1 MTVGTVGVAQSPA
14 DARREAEITAL
25 EAATI
30 AAVTVV
36 LTRLLARAAD
46 TLTAG
51 WAWRDRDLSRWYAA
65 RQDTAGQLR
74 AIRVNLA
81 SAAERSL
88 TRAARLGARHAGAR

>member
-1 MTVGTVGVAQSPA
+1 MSVTTVQSPA
-14 DARREAEITAL
+14 DVRREAEITAL

-51 WAWRDRDLSRWYAA
+51 WVWRDRDLSRWYAA
-65 RQDTAGQLR
+65 QIGR
-74 AIRVNLA
+74 AHV
-81 SAAERSL
+81 
-88 TRAARLGARHAGAR
+88 